1 MKPQVSAQLSV
12 QGTVQDGGKH
22 ARTEEFS
29 IFFFVDCSTG
39 QERQV
44 IQSHY

>member
-1 MKPQVSAQLSV
+1 MKPQSPAQLSV
-12 QGTVQDGGKH
+12 QGTVQDEGEH
-22 ARTEEFS
+22 SRTEDFS
-29 IFFFVDCSTG
+29 IFFLVDCSTG